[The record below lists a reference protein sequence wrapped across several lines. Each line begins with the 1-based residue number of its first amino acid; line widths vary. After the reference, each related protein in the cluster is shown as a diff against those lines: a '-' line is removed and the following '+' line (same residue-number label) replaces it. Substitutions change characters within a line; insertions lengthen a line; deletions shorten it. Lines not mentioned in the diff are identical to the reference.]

1 MASNL
6 TIALVHA
13 SVGSGHRI
21 AAESIA
27 AELNTLVPDANVRVL
42 DILDFGAIKVNGD
55 AASAAFTGPGAP
67 VYNAAWGAAGL
78 GRAVMAA
85 SRPALGAVFPDFER
99 WLKKHQPD
107 VVVATH
113 ALAANLAVQAML
125 DVELANTPIVAVTT
139 DFGIHGYWPHGGL
152 WLFCV
157 ADEQSREL
165 LLRRGLPPEI
175 IAVTGIP
182 VRPQFTVQRDRAEL
196 RRELGIAPDKRLLL
210 AMAGAASPGPYARF
224 KEAIADALPQ
234 LAALPDTQLIVVT
247 GKDCEYAEQLSAI
260 AASAGAL
267 DNVRVL
273 GYVDEMAALMQA
285 ADLAICKPGGL
296 VTAECVDSGLPVVLV
311 GPSVGQERA
320 NVRALVRAG
329 AAVSCREPRTLVTN
343 VKRTLSNSAKIGMMR
358 QAARSLAH
366 PSAAEDVAQRVLALA
381 PYAVPV

>member
-27 AELNTLVPDANVRVL
+27 AELRTLVPDANIRVL

-55 AASAAFTGPGAP
+55 MASAAFTGPTAP

-125 DVELANTPIVAVTT
+125 DIELADTPIVAVTT
-139 DFGIHGYWPHGGL
+139 DFGIHGYWPHSGL

-157 ADEQSREL
+157 ADEQSRQV
-165 LLRRGLPPEI
+165 LLRRGLPDEI

-182 VRPQFTVQRDRAEL
+182 VRPQFASQHDRAEL
-196 RRELGIAPDKRLLL
+196 RDRLSVPVGTRLLL
-210 AMAGAASPGPYARF
+210 AIAGAGSPGPYARF
-224 KEAIADALPQ
+224 KDAIAGALPA
-234 LAALPDTQLIVVT
+234 LAALPATTTVVVT
-247 GKDCEYAEQLSAI
+247 GRDSDYADELGGI
-260 AASAGAL
+260 AARTGVR
-267 DNVRVL
+267 NVQVL
-273 GYVDEMAALMQA
+273 GYVEEMAALMQA

-320 NVRALVRAG
+320 NVRALVKAG
-329 AAVSCREPRTLVTN
+329 AAVSCREPRTLITN
-343 VKRTLSNSAKIGMMR
+343 VRRTLASTAKLPLMR
-358 QAARSLAH
+358 QAARTLAH
-366 PSAAEDVAQRVLALA
+366 PSAASDIAHRVLALS
-381 PYAVPV
+381 PYPMPA